1 MTELADCIENREK
14 AAAAEKGAEKRI
26 VKMFRA
32 FRVVPMQEHEV
43 GGALLHVTIG
53 SLNVEQLYTSA
64 YTRSS
69 GLRKRRHRAPLHAPP
84 RSRLFPFI
92 SVMIARSNV
101 DLSFRGPGQA
111 LYRHSQGE

>member
-1 MTELADCIENREK
+1 
-14 AAAAEKGAEKRI
+14 
-26 VKMFRA
+26 
-32 FRVVPMQEHEV
+32 MQEHKV

-53 SLNVEQLYTSA
+53 SLNVEQLYTDVA
-64 YTRSS
+64 LVLRRIYTRSS

-101 DLSFRGPGQA
+101 DLSFRGQGQA

>member
-26 VKMFRA
+26 VKMFHA
-32 FRVVPMQEHEV
+32 FRGRAMQEHKV

-53 SLNVEQLYTSA
+53 SLNVEQLYTDVA
-64 YTRSS
+64 LVLRRIYTRSS

-84 RSRLFPFI
+84 RSRLFPFCHDCEKQ
-92 SVMIARSNV
+92 R
-101 DLSFRGPGQA
+101 
-111 LYRHSQGE
+111 